1 MPVCRDIHKRSTA
14 QAHFRQHKP
23 AKTQEQAARQRQQL
37 LASLPE
43 GQRGGVSE
51 ALLANA
57 AGLGM
62 VESSALLG
70 NARNNGFIGVNLY
83 TDDEASFIDAPIN
96 QRASAIAACCGRP
109 MQVLRCPHWEPQ
121 LPVVA
126 WHVWARHCAAM
137 HVVHSVV
144 WPDKFVL

>member
-1 MPVCRDIHKRSTA
+1 MFCDFDYLSNA

-43 GQRGGVSE
+43 GQRGQVSE

-57 AGLGM
+57 SGLGM
-62 VESSALLG
+62 VESHALLG
-70 NARNNGFIGVNLY
+70 NSRNNGFTGVNLY
-83 TDDEASFIDAPIN
+83 TDDEASFLDAPIN

-109 MQVLRCPHWEPQ
+109 MQVLRCPFWHPQ
-121 LPVVA
+121 LPVVPA
-126 WHVWARHCAAM
+126 ARLPGAHGPGVALPCM
-137 HVVHSVV
+137 
-144 WPDKFVL
+144 L